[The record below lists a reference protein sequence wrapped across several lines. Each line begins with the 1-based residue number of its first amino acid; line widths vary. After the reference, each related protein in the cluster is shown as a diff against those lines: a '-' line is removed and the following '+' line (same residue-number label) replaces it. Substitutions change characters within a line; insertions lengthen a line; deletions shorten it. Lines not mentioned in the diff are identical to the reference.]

1 MHSIVLRDLTGKSMM
16 CSMDVINLDAM
27 KACAAKW
34 QQVHPSQLMLLHSGR
49 QLADQLLGSIC
60 HQSVV
65 HVVLKPTAK
74 IHYQMLQM
82 HSRAKA
88 MRCKLNCLDK
98 LLQVQMCDINQAAKD
113 VVDMFVIKAKL
124 QQMHNAFGHAM
135 DFIERLVLFNWQVA
149 KLVGQHMQRQQKT
162 NRQLCKPAKP
172 AKPAKPNH
180 PQPNHTQIN

>member
-1 MHSIVLRDLTGKSMM
+1 MPSIVLRDLNGKTMM
-16 CSMDVINLDAM
+16 CSMDVVNLDAM

-49 QLADQLLGSIC
+49 QLADHMLESIC

-74 IHYQMLQM
+74 IHYQMVQM

-88 MRCKLNCLDK
+88 MRCKLDCLEQLVK
-98 LLQVQMCDINQAAKD
+98 VQMCDINQAAKD
-113 VVDMFVIKAKL
+113 VVDMFVIKTKL
-124 QQMHNAFGHAM
+124 QRTHNNAFQHAM
-135 DFIERLVLFNWQVA
+135 DFIERLVLLNWQVA
-149 KLVGQHMQRQQKT
+149 TLVGQHIKRQQQT

-172 AKPAKPNH
+172 NQPQQTT
-180 PQPNHTQIN
+180 QPN